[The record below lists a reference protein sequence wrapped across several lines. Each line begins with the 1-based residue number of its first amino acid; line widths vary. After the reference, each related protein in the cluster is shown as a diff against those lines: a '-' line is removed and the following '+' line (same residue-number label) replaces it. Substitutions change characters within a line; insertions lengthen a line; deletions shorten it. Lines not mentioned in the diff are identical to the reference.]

1 MPPLHKCPFR
11 YAPISSLMDIQIMN
25 WYGIKLLY
33 VNNVVGEA
41 EDSLVDDNYTEGYI
55 AYEESIVVFQADSF
69 DMAYEKAEQFAKENE
84 DDYQNIYGQTIQV
97 RYYDA
102 VDSYL
107 IDEIQELKLQDG
119 VEVYSRIIE
128 SNLKEDQK
136 AFLQRLYPILDGPKH
151 MLLNREFSR
160 SKSDKSA

>member
-1 MPPLHKCPFR
+1 
-11 YAPISSLMDIQIMN
+11 MDNQKMR

-41 EDSLVDDNYTEGYI
+41 DNSLVDDNYIEGYI
-55 AYEESIVVFQADSF
+55 AYEESIVIFQAESF
-69 DMAYEKAEQFAKENE
+69 DTAFEKAERFAKENE

-107 IDEIQELKLQDG
+107 IDEMQELQLQDG

-136 AFLQRLYPILDGPKH
+136 AFLFRLFPILDGPKH
-151 MLLNREFSR
+151 MLLNKEFSR
-160 SKSDKSA
+160 SKSDKGA